1 MGTRRK
7 DFCIRGLKRE
17 ELVIAKL
24 LKPGDRSF
32 TAEQVRLIG
41 ADGEQ
46 LDIVTLTRARDLALQ
61 AGLDLVL
68 VSDRANPPV
77 VRIMDYGKLLFEQKK
92 NLKNQRKNNVAQK
105 VKEVK
110 FHINIDKHDYEYKLA
125 RGVEFLGKGCK
136 LKVTLMLRGREMAHQ
151 DLAFELMDK
160 VMAYLAEYGEADGK
174 PKLLGRNITVFFAP
188 GKKSGRAAEAGRHLP
203 PREDNE
209 QPETDESDS
218 EE

>member
-1 MGTRRK
+1 M
-7 DFCIRGLKRE
+7 
-17 ELVIAKL
+17 

-46 LDIVTLTRARDLALQ
+46 LDIVSLAKARDLALQ

-68 VSDRANPPV
+68 VSDRAVPPV

-110 FHINIDKHDYEYKLA
+110 FHINIDQHDYDTKVKKALDFLEKKYRVKITLA
-125 RGVEFLGKGCK
+125 
-136 LKVTLMLRGREMAHQ
+136 LRGREMAHQ
-151 DLAFELMDK
+151 EMAFDLMKK
-160 VMAYLAEYGEADGK
+160 VTEVLTPHADPDGQ
-174 PKLLGRNITVFFAP
+174 PKLLGRNISVNFAP
-188 GKKSGRAAEAGRHLP
+188 K
-203 PREDNE
+203 
-209 QPETDESDS
+209 
-218 EE
+218 